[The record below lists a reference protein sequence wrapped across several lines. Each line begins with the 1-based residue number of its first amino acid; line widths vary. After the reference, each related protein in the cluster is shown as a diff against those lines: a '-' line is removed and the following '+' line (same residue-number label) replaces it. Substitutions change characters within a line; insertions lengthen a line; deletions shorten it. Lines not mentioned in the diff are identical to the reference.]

1 MPRKKHTSEEI
12 IQHLRTV
19 ELEQSKGLSLELAA
33 KKIGAC
39 TSTLVRW
46 KKEYNGLEVN
56 QLKRLKGLEKE
67 NVRLKRVVAEQAV
80 DISILKDVASGNF

>member
-1 MPRKKHTSEEI
+1 MEHTKNCTNCGKTCDGKVG
-12 IQHLRTV
+12 L
-19 ELEQSKGLSLELAA
+19 QSKGLSLELAA
-33 KKIGAC
+33 KKIGVC

>member
-33 KKIGAC
+33 KKIGVC

-67 NVRLKRVVAEQAV
+67 NARLKRVVAEQAV